1 MSISLDLPPYPRL
14 SRRREQDSLRSMKAL
29 GPTWTRSSIAG
40 LLVLLTGCS
49 TTTILK
55 YRNGYDWEGQVV
67 GGDDEHVYIQGR
79 HRVEAISRED
89 IEDIDYPGNVAATIG
104 VLLMLYGFANI
115 AVGLGHCGQK
125 DSSYCAGVFAPA
137 AVGVGLWAYG
147 GLVHMNAVATTKKPL
162 PSAISR
168 LSLRWSVSTY
178 EDGATQSIRPTLCVG
193 SRF

>member
-1 MSISLDLPPYPRL
+1 
-14 SRRREQDSLRSMKAL
+14 MKAL
-29 GPTWTRSSIAG
+29 GPTWTRRSIAG

-89 IEDIDYPGNVAATIG
+89 IEDIDYPGNVVATIG
-104 VLLMLYGFANI
+104 VVVLAYGFASI
-115 AVGLGHCGQK
+115 AVGLGRCRQK
-125 DSSYCAGVFAPA
+125 DSSYCAGIFAPA
-137 AVGVGLWAYG
+137 AVGLGLWAYG
-147 GLVHMNAVATTKKPL
+147 GLVHVNAVATVKKPP

-168 LSLRWSVSTY
+168 LSLRWSLGTY
-178 EDGATQSIRPTLCVG
+178 EDVATQSMRPTVRVE